1 MNGHDGT
8 QQGWRERR
16 APRLVVWAALA
27 LVAALPGAPA
37 WAAAAVEEPGALAV
51 SCEGG
56 ALRLEARAALAPDV
70 FRALEKECGLLLG
83 GTENIPPRPVTAAYQ
98 KVTLEEVIESL
109 IRLTDLPNTL
119 LAMLSSGALKLAV
132 LATGTPP
139 AESMINGGRPTALS
153 AFGLDEDGAEEA
165 ALEDARRQF
174 LLAQTYEERKRALA
188 AMMRL
193 DAEEAKELDNLDGEE
208 LDDERDEAGL
218 EDARRRFLTAQTE
231 EELKKALEDTKQID
245 PDAADELEELTA
257 EERKE
262 IALDD
267 LLMQYYLFQT
277 DEGRKQA
284 YEAIKKLDPEEA
296 EHLLLED

>member
-1 MNGHDGT
+1 M
-8 QQGWRERR
+8 
-16 APRLVVWAALA
+16 
-27 LVAALPGAPA
+27 
-37 WAAAAVEEPGALAV
+37 
-51 SCEGG
+51 
-56 ALRLEARAALAPDV
+56 
-70 FRALEKECGLLLG
+70 
-83 GTENIPPRPVTAAYQ
+83 TATYE

-119 LAMLSSGALKLAV
+119 LAKLSSGALRLAV

-139 AESMINGGRPTALS
+139 AESMSMINGGRPTALS
-153 AFGLDEDGAEEA
+153 AFGLDEDRAEEA

-296 EHLLLED
+296 KHLLLED